1 MNERLVVIQEHA
13 AKRAGLHWDLR
24 VQVEG
29 DLDDYRSMRSDTNE
43 PDDNER
49 YVLRSWAIPKHRFP
63 KANEKLLAIKTEDH
77 PWSYKDF
84 EGTITGGYGAGEVK
98 LLFCKPVIV
107 RKILFNKFTFTM
119 PKWED
124 GKDVTFTLFPIG
136 GQKWLIQQVD
146 GLKYVLADKLARKRA
161 KEKQKEV

>member
-1 MNERLVVIQEHA
+1 MKERLVVIQEHN

-29 DLDDYRSMRSDTNE
+29 SLNAYRSMRSDTNE

-63 KANEKLLAIKTEDH
+63 NATEKLLAIQTEDH

-84 EGTITGGYGAGEVK
+84 SGTITGGYGAGDVK
-98 LLFCKPVIV
+98 LLFCDSVIV
-107 RKILFNKFTFTM
+107 RKISLTKFTFTM

-124 GKDVTFTLFPIG
+124 GKDVTFNLFPIEEK
-136 GQKWLIQQVD
+136 KWLIQRVD
-146 GLKYVLADKLARKRA
+146 GRKYELADKLARKRA
-161 KEKQKEV
+161 KEKRNV